1 MILNRALKIASLG
14 VLLLLV
20 FEPRSQAVGSIPQG
34 GGQRIDDAALR
45 KADSR
50 KGDWITHGRTY
61 DEGRFSPLDQI
72 NTTSVKRLAL
82 AWFFETETTR
92 GLEATP
98 LVVDGVLY
106 TTGNWSVVYALEA
119 RTGKQIWRYDP
130 QVPRQH
136 GAKACCDVVNRGVA
150 IYRGKVFVGTL
161 DGRLVALD
169 ARTGSPVWD
178 VATVEMGREYTITGA
193 PRVVKGKVIIGNGGA
208 EYGVRGYVSAYDA
221 ETGRRIWRC
230 YTVPGDPSQPFESK
244 AMEMAAT
251 TWKGEWW
258 KIGGGGTAWD
268 SMAYDPE
275 LNLLYIGTG
284 NGSPW
289 NANLRSKGGG
299 DNLFLSSILAL
310 RPDSGELVWHYQVN
324 PGDSWDYTATQ
335 HMILADLVIAGRER
349 KVLMQA
355 PKNGFFYV
363 LDRKTG
369 KLISAEPFVNVTWA
383 KGIDP
388 ANGRPLENPGVRYES
403 AGALIKPGPLGAHNW
418 QPMSFSPKTGLVY
431 IPAQDT
437 SFYYSQATN
446 FQYRPGFWNT
456 GVGFGTP
463 PGGSRET
470 PRGHLLAWDPVAQ
483 AERWRVPYQ
492 VMWNGGTLATG
503 GGLVFQGTG
512 DGRVVAYSADKG
524 ELLWE
529 FKYSAGIIGS
539 PVTYEI
545 DGVQYLSLMAGWGG
559 AGASSAPSVGRQP
572 LSGRV
577 LTFALDATA
586 KLPTVLA
593 TNTTTLPA
601 IEFTASKETV
611 DQGRSVYAQ
620 NCAACHGAN
629 AAGGGSAPDLRRSAP
644 PVFEAYQKIVLEG
657 SLATGGMPSFKQVLK
672 PGEVEAIRFFVL
684 SRRAELSSAK

>member
-1 MILNRALKIASLG
+1 MILNRTLKI
-14 VLLLLV
+14 VLLSVSLFLV
-20 FEPRSQAVGSIPQG
+20 FELRSQAVRPIQQG
-34 GGQRIDDAALR
+34 VAQRIDDAALR
-45 KADSR
+45 EANSR

-61 DEGRFSPLDQI
+61 DERRFSPLDQI
-72 NTTSVKRLAL
+72 NLTSVKRLAL
-82 AWFFETETTR
+82 AWFFDAQTTR

-106 TTGNWSVVYALEA
+106 TTGNWSVVYALDA
-119 RTGKQIWRYDP
+119 RTGKQIWRHDP

-136 GAKACCDVVNRGVA
+136 GSKACCDVVNRGVA
-150 IYRGKVFVGTL
+150 IYRGKVFAGTL

-169 ARTGSPVWD
+169 ARTGSPVWE
-178 VATVEMGREYTITGA
+178 VATVDPAREYTITGA
-193 PRVVKGKVIIGNGGA
+193 PRVIKGKVVIGNGGA

-221 ETGRRIWRC
+221 ETGRRIWRS

-244 AMEMAAT
+244 AMEMAAR

-275 LNLLYIGTG
+275 LDLLYVGTG

-335 HMILADLVIAGRER
+335 HMILADLVIGGRDR

-369 KLISAEPFVNVTWA
+369 KLISAEPIVGVTWA
-383 KGIDP
+383 KAIDKST
-388 ANGRPLENPGVRYES
+388 GRPQENPGVRYES

-431 IPAQDT
+431 IPAQEA

-463 PGGSRET
+463 PAGSRET
-470 PRGHLLAWDPVAQ
+470 PRGHLLAWDPIAQ
-483 AERWRVPYQ
+483 VERWRVPYQ
-492 VMWNGGTLATG
+492 IMWNGGTLATAG
-503 GGLVFQGTG
+503 DLVFQGTG
-512 DGRVVAYSADKG
+512 DGRVVAYGAEKG

-529 FKYSAGIIGS
+529 FKYGAGIIGS
-539 PVTYEI
+539 PVTYEL
-545 DGVQYLSLMAGWGG
+545 DGIQYLTIMAGWGG
-559 AGASSAPSVGRQP
+559 AGASSTSSAPQQP
-572 LSGRV
+572 TPGRV
-577 LTFALDATA
+577 LTFALDGTA
-586 KLPTVLA
+586 KLPMLLA
-593 TNTTTLPA
+593 ANPVVPPA
-601 IEFTASKETV
+601 IEFTASKEAI

-620 NCAACHGAN
+620 HCAICHGQS
-629 AAGGGSAPDLRRSAP
+629 AGGGSAPDLRRSAAAI
-644 PVFEAYQKIVLEG
+644 FEAYPKIVLEG
-657 SLATGGMPSFKQVLK
+657 SLVTGGMPSFKQVLK
-672 PGEVEAIRFFVL
+672 PAEVEAIRFFIL